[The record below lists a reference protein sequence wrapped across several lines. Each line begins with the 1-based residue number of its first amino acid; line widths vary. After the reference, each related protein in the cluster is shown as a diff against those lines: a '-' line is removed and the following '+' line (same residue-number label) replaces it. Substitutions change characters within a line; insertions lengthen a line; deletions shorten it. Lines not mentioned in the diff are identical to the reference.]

1 MRQLIPYLSISYLSI
16 QKWSAFA
23 IAVCVLV
30 LGFCA
35 PKLAVA
41 QEEATLEGTV
51 TDTSGE
57 PLSGAN
63 VIIPDTN
70 QGTAVGED
78 GSFQL
83 SGISPGTYTV
93 QVTFVGYRQI
103 EEEISFSAGA
113 TVRRTYEM
121 EASAIRGEGVTVTV
135 GSRAARTA
143 ADELAVPVDVYTAE
157 DLEVTGTAE
166 TGLILQ
172 QVAPSVNFPRQTV
185 ADGMDAL
192 RPFSLRGLS
201 PDHTLV
207 LINGKRR
214 HKSALVNRLGSG
226 IQKGSST
233 VDLNAIPASAIQ
245 QIEVLRDG
253 AAAQYGSDA
262 IAGVVNIQLKE
273 DPVPLTVGYKLGGY
287 VTDDYSNDGTT
298 HDVNA
303 SYGIPLGEGYLN
315 LFTELRLR
323 DPTNRAGASPRDQ
336 VTDGDGNIVGD
347 TDGDGV
353 NEVVE
358 QRNDIAQPNFR
369 WGDGESDNY
378 YGWAMGAYPI
388 MGEADNP
395 TLEAYAFGG
404 YSYRDALGAGF
415 YRRGLGDR
423 NWPSIYP
430 DGFLPRFD
438 IKIADYSASGGVRG
452 ASGAWTYDLN
462 VQTGRNDFE
471 YNIDNSLNVSLG
483 PSVGGAGNQT
493 SFYAGTVAV
502 QQSHVMLD
510 LTRTV
515 DLGLEGPLNVAF
527 GGVGRFDQY
536 EIEAGELESYV
547 FGPDVGRGTA
557 TGPNGSR
564 AAPGAQVFPGF
575 RASQA
580 VDESR
585 TNVGAYVDLEM
596 EVTEKLRLNTAG
608 RFENY
613 SDFGS
618 TVNGKFAARY
628 QPQEEL
634 VFRGAISTGFR
645 APNLAQRY
653 FSKVST
659 TFIDNEPF
667 EVGLF
672 SNDSQVAQAL
682 GVPDLEE
689 ETSFNLSGGL
699 AVSPT
704 DRFTFTADIFYV
716 DIQDRIILSG
726 NLAGQEIEDLVSE
739 FGAQRVQVFSN
750 AIDTRTWGV
759 DLTASYNTVIQEEGR
774 LRLSAAFNA
783 TRNLTYNGPRQPRA
797 LSADFGE
804 SIFGREARL
813 ELERE
818 RPENVLK
825 LNASYDRGPFRVTLG
840 TTRYGEVLVPDEFG
854 GGDCTASCALEAN
867 GDFTLSPEWIV
878 DMEASYDIVP
888 DYATL
893 AVGARNLLDNYPDL
907 TPDSENFLGIFPY
920 STASP
925 FGFNGRYLYT
935 RLTVQ
940 I

>member
-1 MRQLIPYLSISYLSI
+1 MLWLLAPGGVQA
-16 QKWSAFA
+16 QNT
-23 IAVCVLV
+23 AV
-30 LGFCA
+30 F
-35 PKLAVA
+35 
-41 QEEATLEGTV
+41 QGTV
-51 TDTSGE
+51 TDVDGQ
-57 PLSGAN
+57 PLPGAN
-63 VIIPDTN
+63 VVLQDT
-70 QGTAVGED
+70 QLGSAVAQD
-78 GSFQL
+78 GSFEIT
-83 SGISPGTYTV
+83 GILPGTYTV
-93 QVTFVGYRQI
+93 TVTFVGYRTL
-103 EEEISFSAGA
+103 EEEITFEDGE
-113 TVRRTYEM
+113 TVERDFQM
-121 EASAIRGEGVTVTV
+121 EEGAIRGEGVTVTV
-135 GSRAARTA
+135 GSRASKSA

-157 DLEVTGTAE
+157 DLEVTGTTE

-273 DPVPLTVGYKLGGY
+273 DIPHVSAGYKVGGY
-287 VTDDYSNDGTT
+287 VSDDFSNDGTT
-298 HDVNA
+298 HDVNL
-303 SYGIPLGEGYLN
+303 SFGIPLGKGYLN
-315 LFTELRLR
+315 LFSEVRLR

-336 VTDGDGNIVGD
+336 IQAGDGNIVGD
-347 TDGDGV
+347 VDGDGV

-358 QRNDIAQPNFR
+358 QRNPVGQPNFH

-378 YGWAMGAYPI
+378 YGWGMGAYPLL
-388 MGEADNP
+388 GPDDSP

-404 YSYRDALGAGF
+404 YSYRDALGQGF
-415 YRRGLGDR
+415 YRRSLGDR
-423 NWPSIYP
+423 NWPNIYP
-430 DGFLPRFD
+430 EGFLPEFD
-438 IKIADYSASGGVRG
+438 IKIQDYSASGGVRG

-462 VQTGRNDFE
+462 VQTGANDFE

-483 PSVGGAGNQT
+483 PTLGGSGNQT
-493 SFYAGTVAV
+493 SFYAGTVGLR
-502 QQSHVMLD
+502 QSHVMLD
-510 LTRTV
+510 VTNSLEA
-515 DLGLEGPLNVAF
+515 GLAGPINVAF
-527 GGVGRFDQY
+527 GAVVRLDEY
-536 EIEAGELESYV
+536 TIEAGELESYV

-557 TGPNGSR
+557 NTQNGNR

-575 RASQA
+575 RPSQE

-585 TNVGAYVDLEM
+585 TNIGTYLDLEAD
-596 EVTEKLRLNTAG
+596 VTEQLLLNLAG

-618 TVNGKFAARY
+618 TVNGKLAARF

-634 VFRGAISTGFR
+634 IFRGAVSTGFR

-659 TFIDNEPF
+659 TFIDNVPF

-672 SNDSQVAQAL
+672 ANDSNVAQAL
-682 GVPDLEE
+682 GVPDLKE
-689 ETSFNLSGGL
+689 ETSFSLSGGL

-704 DRFTFTADIFYV
+704 DRFTFTADVFYV
-716 DIQDRIILSG
+716 DIKDRIILSG
-726 NLAGQEIEDLVSE
+726 NLAGEEIENLVSE

-750 AIDTRTWGV
+750 AIDTRTWGI
-759 DLTASYNTVIQEEGR
+759 DLTASYTTVIKEEGR
-774 LRLSAAFNA
+774 LRLRGAFNA
-783 TRNLTYNGPRQPRA
+783 TRNLTYSGPRTPSQ

-818 RPENVLK
+818 RPENTLK
-825 LNASYDRGPFRVTLG
+825 LNATYDRGPFSITLG
-840 TTRYGEVLVPDEFG
+840 TTRYGEVLVPDDFQDT
-854 GGDCTASCALEAN
+854 GDCTAACEFSTAD
-867 GDFTLSPEWIV
+867 DFTLSPEWIV
-878 DMEASYDIVP
+878 DLEAGYKIYGDHARI
-888 DYATL
+888 

-907 TPDSENFLGIFPY
+907 TPDSENFLGIFPF

-925 FGFNGRYLYT
+925 FGFNGRYVYS
-935 RLTVQ
+935 RLTVNF
-940 I
+940 